1 MLSAVSISSCLLLN
15 NKTIAIVTD
24 SNLTFYMTME
34 QMYASNKSNWTSG
47 TYFIGNIATG
57 PVTDIFQ
64 GYSLT
69 AAVPETTIVKNGLQS
84 IYTNQNLF
92 RNTIGTYVFPQ
103 STGLSFCV
111 WNRMA
116 GQNPA
121 NTCGGVFGLDSSAGN
136 NLFALRMKSVGA
148 VGSGA
153 PYYINLIVN
162 GSTYSGGG
170 TDITSNQ
177 ITNGVWNHI
186 VWTISPALY
195 GATATHKVYL
205 NNVLIYT
212 NAALLYPTGIARGN
226 FDLGANNNNGCN
238 IQYIDTFRHYKKELT
253 STEINNIY
261 TNLDPNGLRV

>member
-1 MLSAVSISSCLLLN
+1 MLSALSVSSCLLLN

-24 SNLTFYMTME
+24 PNLVFYMNFE

-47 TYFIGNIATG
+47 TYYVGNIATG
-57 PVTDIFQ
+57 PVTDLFQ
-64 GYSLT
+64 NISG
-69 AAVPETTIVKNGLQS
+69 AAANPETTIVKNGLQS
-84 IYTNQNLF
+84 IYTIQALF
-92 RNTIGTYVFPQ
+92 RQTNATYVFPQ
-103 STGLSFCV
+103 STGLSFSV
-111 WNRMA
+111 WNRMV
-116 GQNPA
+116 GQNIA

-153 PYYINLIVN
+153 PYYINLSIN
-162 GSTYSGGG
+162 GNNYSGGG

-212 NAALLYPTGIARGN
+212 NAALLYPTNAVRAY
-226 FDLGANNNNGCN
+226 FDLGGNANNGCS
-238 IQYIDTFRHYKKELT
+238 IQYMDTFRLYKKELT
-253 STEINNIY
+253 LSEVNNIY

>member
-1 MLSAVSISSCLLLN
+1 MSVSSCFLSN
-15 NKTIAIVTD
+15 NKAIAIVTD
-24 SNLTFYMTME
+24 PNLTFYITME
-34 QMYASNKSNWTSG
+34 QMYSSTKSNWTSG
-47 TYFIGNIATG
+47 SYYIGNISTG

-64 GYSLT
+64 GLST
-69 AAVPETTIVKNGLQS
+69 TNAIPETTIVKNGLQS
-84 IYTNQNLF
+84 VYTYQNLF

-111 WNRMA
+111 WCRMV
-116 GQNPA
+116 GQNPSI
-121 NTCGGVFGLDSSAGN
+121 TYGGVFGLDSSGGG

-148 VGSGA
+148 AGSGA
-153 PYYINLIVN
+153 PYYINLITN
-162 GSTYSGGG
+162 GSTYTSGG

-177 ITNGVWNHI
+177 ITNGVWNHY

-212 NAALLYPTGIARGN
+212 NAALLYPTNVARATH
-226 FDLGANNNNGCN
+226 DIGANNNNGSN
-238 IQYIDTFRHYKKELT
+238 IQYTDTYRHYKKELT

>member
-1 MLSAVSISSCLLLN
+1 MNILNSINHVKFAKS
-15 NKTIAIVTD
+15 IIIITD
-24 SNLTFYMTME
+24 PHLTFYITME
-34 QMYASNKSNWTSG
+34 QMYSSTKSNWTSG
-47 TYFIGNIATG
+47 TYYAGNIATG
-57 PVTDIFQ
+57 VVTDIFQ
-64 GYSLT
+64 GFST
-69 AAVPETTIVKNGLQS
+69 TNAIPSTTIVKNGLQS

-111 WNRMA
+111 WNRMV

-121 NTCGGVFGLDSSAGN
+121 NTCGGVFGLDSSAGS

-153 PYYINLIVN
+153 PYYINLSIN
-162 GSTYSGGG
+162 GNNYSGGG

-186 VWTISPALY
+186 VLTISPALY
-195 GATATHKVYL
+195 GATATHKIYL

-212 NAALLYPTGIARGN
+212 LILI
-226 FDLGANNNNGCN
+226 
-238 IQYIDTFRHYKKELT
+238 
-253 STEINNIY
+253 
-261 TNLDPNGLRV
+261 

>member
-1 MLSAVSISSCLLLN
+1 MNILNSINHFKSAKSIVIITDPNLL
-15 NKTIAIVTD
+15 
-24 SNLTFYMTME
+24 FYMTFE
-34 QMYASNKSNWTSG
+34 QMYSSTKSNWTSG
-47 TYFIGNIATG
+47 TYYVGNIATG
-57 PVTDIFQ
+57 AVTDIFQ
-64 GYSLT
+64 GRSLT
-69 AAVPETTIVKNGLQS
+69 AAVPETTIIKNGLQS

-111 WNRMA
+111 WNRMV
-116 GQNPA
+116 GQNVKL
-121 NTCGGVFGLDSSAGN
+121 TCGGVFGLNDSN
-136 NLFALRMKSVGA
+136 NKLFALRMKSVGA

-153 PYYINLIVN
+153 PYYINLSID
-162 GSTYSGGG
+162 GSNYSGGG
-170 TDITSNQ
+170 TDITTNQ
-177 ITNGVWNHI
+177 ITNNVWNHI

-212 NAALLYPTGIARGN
+212 NATLLYPTNAVRAY
-226 FDLGANNNNGCN
+226 FDLGANANNGCN

-261 TNLDPNGLRV
+261 TNLDPNGLII